1 MDAVGASRFGIAYDV
16 WDGDVLAARA
26 RTAATP
32 FDLTGGGLRRLRPA
46 EREVLAAALR
56 ELRPGL
62 EVIELTPDRLDG
74 ALAALRPSLVVCGAA
89 SAAVRARAPAWVLL
103 YPEGAGHAVV
113 CLGGE
118 ERVVPAFDLADLV
131 VVLDAAARRPG
142 DASECP
148 APSPRAGVSKPDEQR

>member
-1 MDAVGASRFGIAYDV
+1 MRV
-16 WDGDVLAARA
+16 VLANEPRY
-26 RTAATP
+26 
-32 FDLTGGGLRRLRPA
+32 

-103 YPEGAGHAVV
+103 YPEEADHAVV
-113 CLGGE
+113 CLEGE
-118 ERVVPAFDLADLV
+118 ERVVSAFGLADLV
-131 VVLDAAARRPG
+131 AAVETATGHAPAAGGCPAAPEVAGVRPG
-142 DASECP
+142 HLTEANPGRPPGAASQP
-148 APSPRAGVSKPDEQR
+148 PPSPPRSLPGS